1 MLDVKEFI
9 SAYKPERVIV
19 CYKDLMWHRDRFDH
33 IAKITNTEITYK
45 AMRRGSTAKGFDIS
59 SVPHQ
64 QDVYRANLI
73 LVPTDKP
80 HIFKTIKNRWGSNN
94 DLLDIIGNKRRGIKK
109 FKEYIND
116 NN

>member
-45 AMRRGSTAKGFDIS
+45 AMRRGSTANELHL
-59 SVPHQ
+59 SV
-64 QDVYRANLI
+64 RANLI
-73 LVPTDKP
+73 LVPTKDR
-80 HIFKTIKNRWGSNN
+80 HLFKVIKNRYGEQNII
-94 DLLDIIGNKRRGIKK
+94 LDIIGNKRRGIKK